1 MTPLIADLVLLFHL
15 AVVLFNVGGLIAIGL
30 GGLLGWRWVRNRLF
44 RAIHLL
50 ALAIVSLEVLFGLTC
65 PLTQLE
71 DWLRGEVQPRGF
83 VQRWLHNLLYW
94 DLPVWVFAVAY
105 ISVFL
110 LAVAAWWWVRPLP
123 RSAK

>member
-1 MTPLIADLVLLFHL
+1 MLADLILLIHL

-30 GGLLGWRWVRNRLF
+30 GGQLGWRWVRNRVF
-44 RAIHLL
+44 RLVHLL
-50 ALAIVSLEVLFGLTC
+50 SLGVVSAEVLLGITC
-65 PLTQLE
+65 PLTNLE
-71 DWLRGEVQPRGF
+71 DWLRGEMQPQGF

-110 LAVAAWWWVRPLP
+110 LAVVGWWWVRPLP
-123 RSAK
+123 RDAK